1 MGRGNGLDGGA
12 ARGGEERQ
20 SKKSYNNKRK
30 CKKEKS
36 TLELTHTKKIQEK
49 KTEIK
54 ARRIVFQGGGGGR
67 RNRRGDEN
75 LWFSLRQ
82 GSARVESP
90 GAQVLPLAG
99 LSSSLK
105 GLGPRRT
112 FAGTGGRLVKRDYIM
127 GFRPYPPSS
136 PLTPHQDFAER
147 NGFCTRSFFIIKL
160 TVSTPS
166 SWPRLLP
173 GEATPPFL
181 PGSA

>member
-1 MGRGNGLDGGA
+1 M
-12 ARGGEERQ
+12 
-20 SKKSYNNKRK
+20 
-30 CKKEKS
+30 
-36 TLELTHTKKIQEK
+36 
-49 KTEIK
+49 
-54 ARRIVFQGGGGGR
+54 
-67 RNRRGDEN
+67 
-75 LWFSLRQ
+75 
-82 GSARVESP
+82 ESP

-105 GLGPRRT
+105 ELGPRRP

-127 GFRPYPPSS
+127 GVRPYPPSS

-181 PGSA
+181 PGSARIVRTSWAVRQRSRSPSPLVSLPRLAPPPGPRACAVGPGSGAGAGGNRSATVRRGELAGTLTRGGGARSAAGGSGSGSP